1 MSRFYLFAV
10 VSTLVFPQWLL
21 AADKAADKNAAPK
34 VIQIAE
40 VKRDKPVDFDKEVLP
55 ILRKNCV
62 ACHNASTAEAKL
74 VVESA
79 QAMLKGGDSGPAIV
93 AKNGLASILI
103 KRATGE
109 LDDIMPP
116 KDNKVAAKPLTPQE
130 LGLIK
135 LWIDQGAQAGGG
147 TAAETIAW
155 QPLPAGVNPIYS
167 VAMTGDGQY
176 AAAGRAN
183 QVFVYHVPTG
193 RLVGR
198 LTDPE
203 LLKQGIY
210 KQPGVADLDLIQSLA
225 FNPDGTVLASGGYR
239 DVKLWKRD
247 RNVQLRKQADLGE
260 VSALATSADRK
271 LTAVGGADGSL
282 KVIDTAT
289 GKLVKQLDK
298 HAAAVTGV
306 AFDAEAK
313 TLYSGSKDKSIRAY
327 QLSDGKQT
335 GKIEAAAEVN
345 ALVLTNNGTQ
355 LAVAVNDKSLMVWAL
370 PLPEKADKT
379 PDAVK
384 KQEKMAQA
392 ITTLANVPGQAT
404 QIVSGAADGNVVI
417 WDVTGPRQV
426 KQFKHGGAI
435 TAVAARADGAR
446 IVSVGADKIGKLFN
460 VADGKVLGE
469 LRGDLRLA
477 ATVTAADRLVNL
489 AKADVAFEKTQVT
502 DAEKAVT
509 TETDGVKKATE
520 TLATAEKTL
529 KEKTDA
535 VKKPTDEKVAADKA
549 VKDTEA
555 AQKKAEAA
563 KADAEKAVA
572 AAKEAAKAADDKSK
586 AAKEAAA
593 KMKDKK
599 ELADAAMAAEK
610 AAKEAADKAK
620 AAETKKTE
628 ADKAATTATDAAKK
642 ATTDFTA
649 KEKAFTDAEK
659 ARTDANTAKQSAE
672 RALASAKSAQKKA
685 EERVPQVKA
694 TLAAAE
700 KRQKDT
706 EAALEAAKKKATE
719 AETPILAVAFSP
731 DGNEIATSGDD
742 KLVHTWSAETGAALD
757 LFEGHAAKVN
767 ALVYA
772 DDRTLL
778 SFGADKATI
787 VWNTLPEYKH
797 LKTLSPASG
806 QEFADRVTAL
816 DFSGDGKL
824 LATGGGAPSRG
835 GELKLWDVAT
845 GKLVRELPEAH
856 SDTVFS
862 VEFSAD
868 NKLLA
873 SCAADK
879 FVKVFDVA
887 TGKFVK
893 SFEGHTHHVLGVSW
907 MSDGRT
913 LASSGADNVVKVWDF
928 ITGDQKRTI
937 QGFAKEVT
945 SLNFAG
951 DSPNVVATCG
961 DKTVKLLRVDNGSTV
976 RTFAGGGDFMY
987 SGAVS
992 VDGKTVV
999 GGGQDS
1005 VLRVWNGDNGTEVRK
1020 FEPPAAA
1027 ATQQAS
1033 R

>member
-1 MSRFYLFAV
+1 MSRYPL
-10 VSTLVFPQWLL
+10 LL
-21 AADKAADKNAAPK
+21 AALITTLFAQLSSAADAPK
-34 VIQIAE
+34 VIPIAE
-40 VKRDKPVDFDKEVLP
+40 VKRDTPVDFDKEVLP

-62 ACHNASTAEAKL
+62 ACHNASQAEAKL

-93 AKNGLASILI
+93 SGQGAKSILLR
-103 KRATGE
+103 RATGE

-116 KDNKVAAKPLTPQE
+116 KDNKVAAKPLTPNE

-135 LWIDQGAQAGGG
+135 LWIDQGAKAGGG
-147 TAAETIAW
+147 ASAETIAW
-155 QPLPAGVNPIYS
+155 QPLPPGVNPIYS
-167 VAMTGDGQY
+167 VALTGDGQY

-203 LLKQGIY
+203 LLKQGVY
-210 KQPGVADLDLIQSLA
+210 KQPGVADLDLIQALA
-225 FNPDGTVLASGGYR
+225 FSPDGTVLASGGYR

-247 RNVQLRKQADLGE
+247 RNVQVRKQNDLGE
-260 VSALATSADRK
+260 VSALAASTDRK
-271 LTAVGGADGSL
+271 LLAIGGADGSL
-282 KVIDTAT
+282 KIVESAT
-289 GKLVKQLDK
+289 GKTVKQLDK
-298 HAAAVTGV
+298 HAAAVIAV
-306 AFDAEAK
+306 SFDAEGK

-327 QLSDGKQT
+327 VVADGKLA
-335 GKIEAAAEVN
+335 GKIEAAAEVT
-345 ALVLTNNGTQ
+345 ALA
-355 LAVAVNDKSLMVWAL
+355 LAGGDKQIAVGVNDKSLMIWAL

-379 PDAVK
+379 PDPVK
-384 KQEKMAQA
+384 KQEKMAQP
-392 ITTLANVPGQAT
+392 ITSLAAVPGQPN
-404 QIVSGAADGNVVI
+404 QVVSGSADGNVVL

-426 KQFKHGGAI
+426 KTFKHGGAI
-435 TAVAARADGAR
+435 TAVAVKADGSR
-446 IVSVGADKIGKLFN
+446 VVSVGADKIGKLFN
-460 VADGKVLGE
+460 VADGKQLGE

-477 ATVTAADRLVNL
+477 AAVAAVDRQVAL
-489 AKADVAFEKTQVT
+489 AKADVAFEKAQLT

-520 TLATAEKTL
+520 TVATAEKTL

-535 VKKPTDEKVAADKA
+535 VKKPTDEKAAADKA
-549 VKDTEA
+549 VKDTAA
-555 AQKKAEAA
+555 AQMKAETA
-563 KADAEKAVA
+563 KADAEKALA
-572 AAKEAAKAADDKSK
+572 AAKDAAKAADDKAK
-586 AAKEAAA
+586 AAKDAAA
-593 KMKDKK
+593 KAKDKK
-599 ELADAAMAAEK
+599 ELADAAA
-610 AAKEAADKAK
+610 AADKAAK
-620 AAETKKTE
+620 DAAEKVKTAE
-628 ADKAATTATDAAKK
+628 KAKADADKAAATAVDAAKK
-642 ATTDFTA
+642 ATTDLTA
-649 KEKAFTDAEK
+649 KEKAFTDADK
-659 ARTDANTAKQSAE
+659 ARSDANTAKQSAD

-700 KRQKDT
+700 KRQKDAET
-706 EAALEAAKKKATE
+706 ALEAAKKKATE
-719 AETPILAVAFSP
+719 AESPILAVAFSP
-731 DGNEIATSGDD
+731 DGNEVATAGDD

-757 LFEGHAAKVN
+757 LFEGHAAKVS

-778 SFGADKATI
+778 SFAADKATI
-787 VWNTLPEYKH
+787 AWNTLPEYKH
-797 LKTLSPASG
+797 HKTLSPASG

-835 GELKLWDVAT
+835 GELKLWDVVS
-845 GKLVRELPEAH
+845 GKLVREFTEAH
-856 SDTVFS
+856 SDTVFA

-868 NKLLA
+868 NKLIA

-951 DSPNVVATCG
+951 DSVNAVATCG

-976 RTFAGGGDFMY
+976 RSFNGGGDFMY

-992 VDGKTVV
+992 IDGKTVI

-1005 VLRVWNGDNGTEVRK
+1005 VLRVWNGDTGNELRK
-1020 FEPPAAA
+1020 FDPPAAPDN
-1027 ATQQAS
+1027 QQAA